1 MQNTTDIKRNIFDLF
16 SFARILFNEY
26 YNGFDQDYRNDDRNV
41 IQSLINQIEKD
52 IENIKELL

>member
-16 SFARILFNEY
+16 LFARILFNEY
-26 YNGFDQDYRNDDRNV
+26 YDGFDQDYRNDDRNV